1 VIQIEVEEEFIT
13 NKLMKRLEA
22 LKKEKQV
29 SAPSPLSHGVLVTLL
44 PQWACKDLESPTDA
58 QGEGGPGSLSQ

>member
-1 VIQIEVEEEFIT
+1 MCTPLTIVECCGIQIEVEEEFIT

-29 SAPSPLSHGVLVTLL
+29 SVPSPFT
-44 PQWACKDLESPTDA
+44 
-58 QGEGGPGSLSQ
+58 